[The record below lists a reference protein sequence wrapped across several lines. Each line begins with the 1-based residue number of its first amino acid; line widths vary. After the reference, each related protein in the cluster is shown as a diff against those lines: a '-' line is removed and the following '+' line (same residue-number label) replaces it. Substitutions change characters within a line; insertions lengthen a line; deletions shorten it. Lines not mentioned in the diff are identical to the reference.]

1 MQLLTATLLR
11 PGASSSSVIS
21 TQPRE
26 RTAKHCQTQKK
37 GWEEE
42 DLSYNWRS
50 PQYRTQGV
58 LLRPELV
65 PDSDCGGWE
74 GVLS

>member
-26 RTAKHCQTQKK
+26 RTAKHCQTQRR
-37 GWEEE
+37 GWEVEGLSCNLRSVKTGHGGFAE
-42 DLSYNWRS
+42 TRGVRLRMWWVGDLS
-50 PQYRTQGV
+50 
-58 LLRPELV
+58 E
-65 PDSDCGGWE
+65 D
-74 GVLS
+74 

>member
-26 RTAKHCQTQKK
+26 HTAKHCQTQ
-37 GWEEE
+37 GVE
-42 DLSYNWRS
+42 DGREKFSAK
-50 PQYRTQGV
+50 T
-58 LLRPELV
+58 
-65 PDSDCGGWE
+65 
-74 GVLS
+74 

>member
-26 RTAKHCQTQKK
+26 RTAKHCQTQKRGRRQRIGVK
-37 GWEEE
+37 TGEPSAQDTAEFLNTE
-42 DLSYNWRS
+42 YGR
-50 PQYRTQGV
+50 RQGV
-58 LLRPELV
+58 LN
-65 PDSDCGGWE
+65 
-74 GVLS
+74 

>member
-26 RTAKHCQTQKK
+26 RTAKHCQTQKR
-37 GWEEE
+37 GWETE
-42 DLSYNWRS
+42 
-50 PQYRTQGV
+50 G
-58 LLRPELV
+58 LV
-65 PDSDCGGWE
+65 
-74 GVLS
+74 

>member
-26 RTAKHCQTQKK
+26 RTAKHCQTQKR
-37 GWEEE
+37 GWEVQPE
-42 DLSYNWRS
+42 DPPNTGCS
-50 PQYRTQGV
+50 
-58 LLRPELV
+58 LLRAEEFLTQNMAV
-65 PDSDCGGWE
+65 GR
-74 GVLS
+74 VF

>member
-11 PGASSSSVIS
+11 PGANSSSVIS

-37 GWEEE
+37 RWEVQG
-42 DLSYNWRS
+42 LS
-50 PQYRTQGV
+50 
-58 LLRPELV
+58 
-65 PDSDCGGWE
+65 
-74 GVLS
+74 

>member
-26 RTAKHCQTQKK
+26 RTAKHCQTQKR
-37 GWEEE
+37 GWEIE
-42 DLSYNWRS
+42 
-50 PQYRTQGV
+50 G
-58 LLRPELV
+58 LV
-65 PDSDCGGWE
+65 
-74 GVLS
+74 

>member
-37 GWEEE
+37 RWEVQG
-42 DLSYNWRS
+42 LSWN
-50 PQYRTQGV
+50 QRTPNRGHC
-58 LLRPELV
+58 L
-65 PDSDCGGWE
+65 C
-74 GVLS
+74 